1 MEIAEPLTDSAAIRL
16 CPVFPSEAIRLR
28 RIILDLQGISPL
40 LNLGSSTGH
49 FREVIQPHIERELFA
64 PLREAG
70 VRVVH
75 CDLKEDEGVDFAGDI
90 LDPEVIRRLKTGGF
104 KCILLSNLLEHV
116 RDREAV
122 AAACEEIVG
131 PGGFIVAT
139 VPSSYPYH
147 ADPID
152 TYYRPSPAELAKTFG
167 RSELLI
173 GEEVEE
179 PTYAEE
185 LRARG
190 ISVGGELIRTVLWSL
205 IFFVRPRS
213 AAARLHR
220 WRWYSK
226 PRRVA
231 IARLAVR
238 RPSA

>member
-1 MEIAEPLTDSAAIRL
+1 MALRVCQVFQAES
-16 CPVFPSEAIRLR
+16 IRLR
-28 RIILDLQGISPL
+28 RILLDLQGISPL
-40 LNLGSSTGH
+40 LNLGSSTRH
-49 FREVIQPHIERELFA
+49 FRETIQPHIERELFG

-70 VRVVH
+70 TKVVH
-75 CDLKEDEGVDFAGDI
+75 CDLKEEEGVDFAGDI
-90 LDPEVIRRLKTGGF
+90 LDPDVIRRLKTGGF

-116 RDREAV
+116 RDRESV
-122 AAACEEIVG
+122 ATACEEIVG
-131 PGGFIVAT
+131 PGGFILAT

-152 TYYRPSPAELAKTFG
+152 TYYRPSPAELAETFR

-185 LRARG
+185 LEARG

-205 IFFVRPRS
+205 IFFLRPRS

-231 IARLAVR
+231 IALLAVR
-238 RPSA
+238 

>member
-1 MEIAEPLTDSAAIRL
+1 MGENAEPLTDSAAIRL
-16 CPVFPSEAIRLR
+16 CPVFQAEAIRLR

-40 LNLGSSTGH
+40 LNLGSSTRH

-70 VRVVH
+70 VKVVH

-90 LDPEVIRRLKTGGF
+90 LDPEVMHRLKGMGF

-122 AAACEEIVG
+122 ALACEEIVDA
-131 PGGFIVAT
+131 GGFILAT

-152 TYYRPSPAELAKTFG
+152 TYYRPSPAELATMFG

-173 GEEVEE
+173 AEEVEE

-185 LRARG
+185 LGARG
-190 ISVGGELIRTVLWSL
+190 ISVGGELIRTVLWAL

-231 IARLAVR
+231 IALLAVR
-238 RPSA
+238 

>member
-1 MEIAEPLTDSAAIRL
+1 
-16 CPVFPSEAIRLR
+16 VFQSEAIRLR
-28 RIILDLQGISPL
+28 CILLDLRGISPL

-49 FREVIQPHIERELFA
+49 FREIIQPHIERELFA

-70 VRVVH
+70 VKVVH
-75 CDLKEDEGVDFAGDI
+75 CDLKKDEGVDFAGDI
-90 LDPEVIRRLKTGGF
+90 LDPEVRRRLKEMGF
-104 KCILLSNLLEHV
+104 KCILLSNVLEHV
-116 RDREAV
+116 RDRKEV
-122 AAACEEIVG
+122 TAACEEIVG
-131 PGGFIVAT
+131 SGGFILAT

-152 TYYRPSPAELAKTFG
+152 TYYRPSPAELATTFG
-167 RSELLI
+167 RSDLLI
-173 GEEVEE
+173 GEEVAE

-185 LRARG
+185 LKARG
-190 ISVGGELIRTVLWSL
+190 ISVGGELMRTVLWLL

-231 IARLAVR
+231 VALLAVR
-238 RPSA
+238 

>member
-1 MEIAEPLTDSAAIRL
+1 MPRL
-16 CPVFPSEAIRLR
+16 CPVFQAEAIRLR
-28 RIILDLQGISPL
+28 RILLELQGISPL
-40 LNLGSSTGH
+40 LNLGSSTRY
-49 FREVIQPHIERELFA
+49 FREVIQPHIETELFA

-70 VRVVH
+70 VTVVH
-75 CDLKEDEGVDFAGDI
+75 CDLKEDEGVEFAGDI
-90 LDPEVIRRLKTGGF
+90 LDPGVIRRLKTGGY

-122 AAACEEIVG
+122 AMACEEIVG
-131 PGGFIVAT
+131 PGGFILAT

-152 TYYRPSPAELAKTFG
+152 TYYRPSPPELAKTFG

-179 PTYAEE
+179 PTYAAE
-185 LRARG
+185 LKARG

-213 AAARLHR
+213 AASRLHR

-231 IARLAVR
+231 IALLAVR
-238 RPSA
+238 

>member
-1 MEIAEPLTDSAAIRL
+1 MGEIAEPLTDSAAIRL
-16 CPVFPSEAIRLR
+16 CPVFQSEAIRLR
-28 RIILDLQGISPL
+28 HILLDLQGISPL
-40 LNLGSSTGH
+40 LNLGSSTRY
-49 FREVIQPHIERELFA
+49 FRETIQPHIERELFA

-70 VRVVH
+70 VKVVH

-90 LDPEVIRRLKTGGF
+90 LDPEVRRRLKGMGF
-104 KCILLSNLLEHV
+104 KCILLSNVLEHV

-131 PGGFIVAT
+131 PGGFILAT
-139 VPSSYPYH
+139 VPSSCPYH

-152 TYYRPSPAELAKTFG
+152 TYYRPSPAELASAFA
-167 RSELLI
+167 RSEPLI
-173 GEEVEE
+173 AEEVAEL
-179 PTYAEE
+179 TYAED
-185 LRARG
+185 LKARG
-190 ISVGGELIRTVLWSL
+190 LTVAGELMRTVLWAL

-231 IARLAVR
+231 IALLAVR
-238 RPSA
+238 

>member
-1 MEIAEPLTDSAAIRL
+1 VA
-16 CPVFPSEAIRLR
+16 VFHAEAIRLR
-28 RIILDLQGISPL
+28 RILLDLRDNSPL
-40 LNLGSSTGH
+40 LNLGSSTRH
-49 FREVIQPHIERELFA
+49 FREIIQPHIERELFA

-75 CDLKEDEGVDFAGDI
+75 CDLKKDEGVDFAGDI
-90 LDPEVIRRLKTGGF
+90 LDPVVMRHLKGMGF

-122 AAACEEIVG
+122 AVACEEILG
-131 PGGFIVAT
+131 PGGFILAT

-167 RSELLI
+167 KSELLI

-185 LRARG
+185 LKTRG
-190 ISVGGELIRTVLWSL
+190 ISVAGELMRTVLWAL
-205 IFFVRPRS
+205 IFFARPRS

-220 WRWYSK
+220 WFWYSK

-231 IARLAVR
+231 IALLAVR
-238 RPSA
+238 